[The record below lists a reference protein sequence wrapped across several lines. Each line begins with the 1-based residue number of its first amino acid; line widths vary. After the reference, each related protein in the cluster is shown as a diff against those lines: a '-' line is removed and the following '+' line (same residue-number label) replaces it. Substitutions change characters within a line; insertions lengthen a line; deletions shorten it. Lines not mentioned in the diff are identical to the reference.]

1 MQLHAHAQAVRAAVH
16 RLGTAGSGQA
26 RAARVKHHL
35 MNTGLSRR
43 LQAGWRPFAG
53 TELLNKEIKRCAGV
67 VGIFPNDAAITRL
80 VGGSVARAAGGVAV
94 GGLSRLL

>member
-1 MQLHAHAQAVRAAVH
+1 MLIHKRFALLSIALA
-16 RLGTAGSGQA
+16 RLALGR

-80 VGGSVARAAGGVAV
+80 VGGPVARAAGGVAV